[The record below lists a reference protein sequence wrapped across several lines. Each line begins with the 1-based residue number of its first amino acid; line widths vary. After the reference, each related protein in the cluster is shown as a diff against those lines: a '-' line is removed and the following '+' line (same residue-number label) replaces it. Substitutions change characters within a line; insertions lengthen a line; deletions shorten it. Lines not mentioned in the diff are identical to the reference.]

1 MTTRTHRIA
10 IPQAQKGAAL
20 IIGLL
25 LLTVLTLLAITGMN
39 TASTEL
45 TMAGNEQF
53 RQNAFEAAETGI
65 EQALV
70 VLPTLAQTAVP
81 VVVGATN
88 VPNST
93 TDQYSTR
100 TTYMGED
107 ANIPNFS
114 IGKFTGY
121 HYEIVSQ
128 GTSARNAQSTHT
140 QGAYVIQKSGGL

>member
-1 MTTRTHRIA
+1 MTNRTQKIVV
-10 IPQAQKGAAL
+10 PQAQKGAAL

-70 VLPTLAQTAVP
+70 VLPTLAQNPAP

-88 VPNST
+88 VPNSA
-93 TDQYSTR
+93 TDQYSTQ
-100 TTYMGED
+100 TTYLGED
-107 ANIPNFS
+107 QNIANFS

-128 GTSARNAQSTHT
+128 GTSSRNAQAVHT
-140 QGAYVIQKSGGL
+140 EGAFVIQKSGGL

>member
-1 MTTRTHRIA
+1 MTIRNQKIAMPRT
-10 IPQAQKGAAL
+10 QKGAAL

-65 EQALV
+65 EQALA
-70 VLPTLAQTAVP
+70 VLPTIGQAAVP
-81 VVVGATN
+81 TVVGATN
-88 VPNST
+88 VPNTT
-93 TDQYSTR
+93 TDQYTTT
-100 TTYMGED
+100 TTYEGED
-107 ANIPNFS
+107 ANIANFS

-121 HYEIVSQ
+121 HYEIAST
-128 GTSARNAQSTHT
+128 GTSARNATAAHT
-140 QGAYVIQKSGGL
+140 QGAFVIQKTGS

>member
-1 MTTRTHRIA
+1 MTIRNQKIA
-10 IPQAQKGAAL
+10 VPQAQKGAAL

-70 VLPTLAQTAVP
+70 VLPTLSQGLAP

-93 TDQYSTR
+93 TDQYSTS
-100 TTYMGED
+100 TQYLGED
-107 ANIPNFS
+107 QNIPNFG

-121 HYEIVSQ
+121 HYEITSQ
-128 GTSARNAQSTHT
+128 GTSARNAQAQHVE
-140 QGAYVIQKSGGL
+140 GAFVIQKAGGT

>member
-1 MTTRTHRIA
+1 MPTRNQKLATR
-10 IPQAQKGAAL
+10 QAQKGAAL

-45 TMAGNEQF
+45 IMAGNEQF

-70 VLPTLAQTAVP
+70 VLPTLPQSPVP
-81 VVVGATN
+81 VIVGATN
-88 VPNST
+88 VPNSA
-93 TDQYSTR
+93 TDQYSTQ
-100 TTYMGED
+100 TTYLGED
-107 ANIPNFS
+107 QNIPNFS

-128 GTSARNAQSTHT
+128 GTSARNAQAVHT
-140 QGAYVIQKSGGL
+140 EGAFVIQKSGGL